1 MMPSLTY
8 IIFGVFVGIIAGWS
22 ISSFLRKR
30 RFAAHKAVRIQK
42 KKERQKKILNH
53 FRVEV
58 KNNTIR
64 LKKEMK
70 RLALSK
76 KLGNIELHF
85 KNFNKRLYKISDKE
99 VLQALKDFYNNL
111 TILVS
116 ANDTLLSFI
125 EKNIVPSE
133 DINDESAA
141 LFYNSSASNV
151 IQKIEK
157 IVDTGPLLVHVLEE
171 KIGEI

>member
-8 IIFGVFVGIIAGWS
+8 IIFGVVAGFFAGWS
-22 ISSFLRKR
+22 ISSSLRKGR
-30 RFAAHKAVRIQK
+30 IAKQKAVRIQK
-42 KKERQKKILNH
+42 KKERQKNILNH
-53 FRVEV
+53 FRIEV

-99 VLQALKDFYNNL
+99 VLQALKDFYRDL
-111 TILVS
+111 TVLIS

-133 DINDESAA
+133 DVNDESAA
-141 LFYNSSASNV
+141 LFYNSSASTI

-157 IVDTGPLLVHVLEE
+157 LVDTGPILVSVLEE

>member
-1 MMPSLTY
+1 MSNLIY
-8 IIFGVFVGIIAGWS
+8 VIFGVLVGLLAGWS
-22 ISSFLRKR
+22 TNSSLLKR
-30 RFAAHKAVRIQK
+30 RIAAQKLVRFQK

-53 FRVEV
+53 FRIEV

-64 LKKEMK
+64 LKKELK

-76 KLGNIELHF
+76 KLANVELHF

-99 VLQALKDFYNNL
+99 VLQALKDFYNDL
-111 TILVS
+111 TVLVS

-133 DINDESAA
+133 DVDDESAA
-141 LFYNSSASNV
+141 LFYNSSASTI

-157 IVDTGPLLVHVLEE
+157 IVEIGPILVSVLEE
-171 KIGEI
+171 KIGDL